1 MNKIILGLSLLISG
15 ITFSQSFTW
24 VDGKTIETDIVANT
38 TVQLKIEQLAIPG
51 DSVTL
56 GIEVVERQIPN
67 SWDGMLC
74 VYGLCYG
81 FIRDVGFVGEMS
93 QIKDDTRGYVR
104 LTVNPMSD
112 LSQGVYKI
120 RVYDVDNPSDGD
132 TAVWILNGVAG
143 INDNY
148 LDAIS
153 MYPNPVTNN
162 LSIDSDGTIN
172 TISVLN
178 LNGQLMQK
186 INKVNSGVNTIDVS
200 DLPRGMYLVRLTNS
214 KGDVSV
220 RKVSFI

>member
-1 MNKIILGLSLLISG
+1 MNKIILGLSLIVSG
-15 ITFSQSFTW
+15 ISFSQSFTW

-74 VYGLCYG
+74 VHGLCYG
-81 FIRDVGFVGEMS
+81 TIREVGFTGEMT
-93 QIKDDTRGYVR
+93 QIKDDTRGYAR
-104 LTVNPMSD
+104 LTVNPMNT
-112 LSQGVYKI
+112 LTQGLYKV
-120 RVYDVDNPSDGD
+120 RVFDVDNPSDGD
-132 TAVWILNGVAG
+132 TAVWILNAVTG
-143 INDNY
+143 IEDNY

-178 LNGQLMQK
+178 LNGQLMQE